1 MASTGSKINR
11 TALIQS
17 LIAMGLLMPG
27 MLLFPLGISLAM
39 CLFIYGVMLGFLVV
53 ILMDVRRALLMAG
66 AFTVINLLAYAA
78 APHPLLAAL
87 VMAVAV
93 LIYGLTLRIGLA
105 TFIVVAPISVA
116 FTTSQP
122 PNVLPHSSTAAN
134 LLVLGAVCII
144 AVLWG
149 TAAGSVIGRKV
160 PHPPLTQMSWHST
173 WIYTGALTLVCG
185 VVALIVGLTKFQQD
199 GAWVLLTI
207 LIVAQPGFHR
217 TWRKVRDRL
226 LGTFIG
232 FGIALVAGVPLN
244 GHPVALT
251 LVAILLLGVAAY
263 LMLSGRPY
271 WQFVAFLTPGV
282 VFVVGASSSIFS
294 TDINRVWSTIV
305 GAAIAVGILL
315 ALGATGIHDL
325 DRKADAKA
333 G

>member
-1 MASTGSKINR
+1 MTSTGSKINR

-122 PNVLPHSSTAAN
+122 PNVLPHSSQPARAGGGLHHRRAVGHSCRLGDRTQGAAP
-134 LLVLGAVCII
+134 ATH
-144 AVLWG
+144 AD
-149 TAAGSVIGRKV
+149 
-160 PHPPLTQMSWHST
+160 
-173 WIYTGALTLVCG
+173 
-185 VVALIVGLTKFQQD
+185 VVALDVDL
-199 GAWVLLTI
+199 
-207 LIVAQPGFHR
+207 HR
-217 TWRKVRDRL
+217 RID
-226 LGTFIG
+226 
-232 FGIALVAGVPLN
+232 AGVRSRRVDCGSDEVPAGRRLSTADD
-244 GHPVALT
+244 PDRR
-251 LVAILLLGVAAY
+251 AAW
-263 LMLSGRPY
+263 LPPHLA
-271 WQFVAFLTPGV
+271 Q
-282 VFVVGASSSIFS
+282 GA
-294 TDINRVWSTIV
+294 
-305 GAAIAVGILL
+305 
-315 ALGATGIHDL
+315 
-325 DRKADAKA
+325 
-333 G
+333 